1 MSQGVGGRRV
11 IVAGTGHRIVKQPPA
26 WPPTPASLVDF
37 LVSYLQQLQP
47 SHVISGMALGFDQ
60 GLALAAIRCS
70 IPFTAAVPFKG
81 QEHKWP
87 ASVKTRYAALLREA
101 QHVEYVSEPGYEPWK
116 MHARNAWMV
125 DRCDRLVALYDGSG
139 GGTKSCLDYASSK
152 GVKIEMIWP
161 AWCDYV
167 QLIAKTY

>member
-1 MSQGVGGRRV
+1 M
-11 IVAGTGHRIVKQPPA
+11 IIAGTGHRKVHAPDV
-26 WPPTPASLVDF
+26 WPYTPEECLVDF
-37 LVSYLQQLQP
+37 LVPYLKQLQP
-47 SHVISGMALGFDQ
+47 SHVISGLAIGFDQ
-60 GLALAAIRCS
+60 ALALAAIRCS

-101 QHVEYVSEPGYEPWK
+101 QHVEYVSPPGYEPWK

-139 GGTKSCLDYASSK
+139 KGGTKACIDYASSK
-152 GVKIEMIWP
+152 DVKIEMIWP

-167 QLIAKTY
+167 QLIAQTEGA